1 MADTKLN
8 TKEILELKARAH
20 HLHPVVMVG
29 QQGLTDAVI
38 KETDAAL
45 TAHELIKV
53 RVFGDDRAE
62 RIEICNTLCEAVD
75 AQPVGI
81 SGNFWYCGVRISRP
95 DSLKWLFCYCSFNG
109 RHAVLRRGISACRNP
124 FR

>member
-1 MADTKLN
+1 MTDQKLS
-8 TKEILELKARAH
+8 TQEILALKAQAH

-29 QQGLTDAVI
+29 QQGLTEAVI

-62 RIEICNTLCEAVD
+62 RIAICEALCEAVD
-75 AQPVGI
+75 AQLVQHIGK
-81 SGNFWYCGVRISRP
+81 
-95 DSLKWLFCYCSFNG
+95 LL
-109 RHAVLRRGISACRNP
+109 VLWRKNLEA
-124 FR
+124 

>member
-1 MADTKLN
+1 MTDNKLS

-29 QQGLTDAVI
+29 QQGLTESVI

-53 RVFGDDRAE
+53 HVFGDDRAE
-62 RIEICNTLCEAVD
+62 HVEIYNALCDAVD
-75 AQPVGI
+75 AQLVQHIGK
-81 SGNFWYCGVRISRP
+81 
-95 DSLKWLFCYCSFNG
+95 LL
-109 RHAVLRRGISACRNP
+109 VLWRKNLEA
-124 FR
+124 